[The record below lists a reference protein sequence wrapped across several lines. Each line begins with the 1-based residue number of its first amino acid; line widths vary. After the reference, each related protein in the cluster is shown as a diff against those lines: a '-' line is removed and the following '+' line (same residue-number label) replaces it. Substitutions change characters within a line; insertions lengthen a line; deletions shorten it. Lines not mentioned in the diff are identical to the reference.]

1 MAMTEGQ
8 LRSQAGLDSASADAL
23 ELSKSTMQEW
33 LDQTIKDDNAAAAR
47 AMAVSVVLIERQI
60 TRLFEAAR

>member
-8 LRSQAGLDSASADAL
+8 LRGQARLDAASAEAL
-23 ELSKSTMQEW
+23 ERAKSAMQEW
-33 LDQTIKDDNAAAAR
+33 LDQVIKDDNAQAAR

-60 TRLFEAAR
+60 NRLFDAAR

>member
-8 LRSQAGLDSASADAL
+8 LRGQAGLDAASADAL
-23 ELSKSTMQEW
+23 ERAKSTMQEW
-33 LDQTIKDDNAAAAR
+33 LDQAIKDENAAAAR

-60 TRLFEAAR
+60 NRLFEAAR

>member
-8 LRSQAGLDSASADAL
+8 LRGQANLDAASTEAL
-23 ELSKSTMQEW
+23 ERAKSAMQEW
-33 LDQTIKDDNAAAAR
+33 LDQMIKDDNAAAAC

-60 TRLFEAAR
+60 NRLFEAAR

>member
-8 LRSQAGLDSASADAL
+8 LRGQAGLDAASAEGL
-23 ELSKSTMQEW
+23 ERAKSTMQEW
-33 LDQTIKDDNAAAAR
+33 LDQAIKDENADAAR

-60 TRLFEAAR
+60 KRLFEAAR

>member
-8 LRSQAGLDSASADAL
+8 LRGQANLDAASAEAL
-23 ELSKSTMQEW
+23 ERAKSTMQEW
-33 LDQTIKDDNAAAAR
+33 CEQAIKDDNAQAAR

-60 TRLFEAAR
+60 NRLFEAAR

>member
-8 LRSQAGLDSASADAL
+8 LRGQANLDAASTEAL
-23 ELSKSTMQEW
+23 ERAKSTMQEW
-33 LDQTIKDDNAAAAR
+33 LDQAIKDENAEAAR

-60 TRLFEAAR
+60 NRLFEAAR

>member
-8 LRSQAGLDSASADAL
+8 LRGQAGLDAASTDAL
-23 ELSKSTMQEW
+23 ERAKSTMQEW
-33 LDQTIKDDNAAAAR
+33 LDQAIKDDNAAAAR

-60 TRLFEAAR
+60 KRLFEAAR

>member
-8 LRSQAGLDSASADAL
+8 LRGQAGLDAASADAL
-23 ELSKSTMQEW
+23 ERAKSAMQEW
-33 LDQTIKDDNAAAAR
+33 LDQAIKDDNVAAAR

-60 TRLFEAAR
+60 NRLFEAAR

>member
-8 LRSQAGLDSASADAL
+8 LRGQANLDAANAEAL
-23 ELSKSTMQEW
+23 EQAKVTMQEW
-33 LDQTIKDDNAAAAR
+33 LDQAIKDENEAAAR

-60 TRLFEAAR
+60 NRLFEAAR

>member
-8 LRSQAGLDSASADAL
+8 LRGQAALDAASADAL
-23 ELSKSTMQEW
+23 ERAKTTMQEW
-33 LDQTIKDDNAAAAR
+33 LNDAIKDDNADAAR

-60 TRLFEAAR
+60 NRLFEAAR

>member
-8 LRSQAGLDSASADAL
+8 LRGQAGLDAASAEAL
-23 ELSKSTMQEW
+23 ERAESTMQEW
-33 LDQTIKDDNAAAAR
+33 CEQAIKDENADAAR

-60 TRLFEAAR
+60 NRLFEAAR

>member
-8 LRSQAGLDSASADAL
+8 LRGQAGLDAASAEAL
-23 ELSKSTMQEW
+23 EGAKSTMQEW
-33 LDQTIKDDNAAAAR
+33 LDQAIKDENAAAAR

-60 TRLFEAAR
+60 NRLFEAAR